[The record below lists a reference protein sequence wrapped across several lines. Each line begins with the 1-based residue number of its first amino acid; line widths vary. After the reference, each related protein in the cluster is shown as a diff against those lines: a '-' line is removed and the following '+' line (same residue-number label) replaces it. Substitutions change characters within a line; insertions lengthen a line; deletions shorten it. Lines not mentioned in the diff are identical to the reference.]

1 MKVISARVE
10 SVREARQWLD
20 RFLRARAV
28 SSAQREDA
36 RLVLSE
42 LVTNALVHG
51 EDPPVVR
58 AAFTESRLEL
68 SVTDAGDRLPTV
80 LPVDPDRIGGFGLHV
95 VDQLSTA
102 WGVSPFPGGKT
113 VWATLGLTG

>member
-28 SSAQREDA
+28 SPSQREDA

-51 EDPPVVR
+51 EDTPVVR
-58 AAFTESRLEL
+58 AAFGGSELEL
-68 SVTDAGDRLPTV
+68 SVTDAGAELPRV
-80 LPVDPDRIGGFGLHV
+80 LPVDPSRIGGFGLHI
-95 VDQLSTA
+95 VDRLSTA

-113 VWATLGLTG
+113 VWATLGPGG